1 MSNTGLMQFVLKS
14 QQDIFGDIEKIIL
27 IFIWKDKRTRIDKK
41 ALKKKNEVGGIILY
55 NFKTYYRTKV
65 IQSILAEG

>member
-14 QQDIFGDIEKIIL
+14 QQDFSGDIEKIIL

-41 ALKKKNEVGGIILY
+41 VLKKKNEVGGIILY

-65 IQSILAEG
+65 I

>member
-41 ALKKKNEVGGIILY
+41 SFEKKE
-55 NFKTYYRTKV
+55 
-65 IQSILAEG
+65 